1 MRPTCGERPWR
12 FTGLPMLFAMRQDR
26 LGFLLIDQIK
36 SKVGGNVAKRE
47 RHQGPPLQA
56 MIHAFGVGIRNVV
69 RQCDL
74 GHPIRFP
81 PLQLFPPELEAH
93 YGGQMEKVG
102 RRDLGADL
110 GAKRGGFG
118 GVSNRQLDFFQPL
131 GRCAGQ
137 RSFHRGLLVSLVR
150 P

>member
-36 SKVGGNVAKRE
+36 SKVGGNVAERE
-47 RHQGPPLQA
+47 RHQGPLLQA

-110 GAKRGGFG
+110 
-118 GVSNRQLDFFQPL
+118 
-131 GRCAGQ
+131 AGC
-137 RSFHRGLLVSLVR
+137 
-150 P
+150 